1 MENTPY
7 IDKIIDVIA
16 FLLHEAPKHLTQY
29 HIVKAIF
36 LADPDHLNKYGR
48 PITYDNYVA
57 MEHGPVPSCAYD
69 CLKNNAAFL
78 VKLGRYSF
86 PWKEVES
93 DQIEQTSQN
102 TKFFEPSGEP
112 QVSDLMSE
120 SDEIALKDALKKVLA
135 SNFKNLR
142 NLTHEDP
149 AWQEA
154 WDSRGNQNS
163 KEMNYALLFD
173 VPDQVQADFI
183 AESSIYLECAN

>member
-1 MENTPY
+1 MGNTPY

-36 LADPDHLNKYGR
+36 LADRDHLNKYGR

-78 VKLGRYSF
+78 VKLGRDSF

>member
-16 FLLHEAPKHLTQY
+16 FLLHEAPKPLTQY

-36 LADPDHLNKYGR
+36 LADRDHLNRYGR

-57 MEHGPVPSCAYD
+57 MKHGPVPSFAYD
-69 CLKNNAAFL
+69 CLKNNSAIL
-78 VKLGRYSF
+78 IELGRDSF
-86 PWKEVES
+86 PWKEVET

-102 TKFFEPSGEP
+102 TKFFEACGEP

-120 SDEIALKDALKKVLA
+120 SDEIALKAALNKVLA
-135 SNFKNLR
+135 RNFNNLR
-142 NLTHEDP
+142 KLRHKDP

-154 WDSRGNQNS
+154 WSNRGVQGSN
-163 KEMNYALLFD
+163 KMNYALLFD
-173 VPDQVQADFI
+173 KPDQDQADFI
-183 AESSIYLECAN
+183 AESSKYLECAN